1 MWHNVCIIENKILS
15 IWQLRYH
22 WWYRILSLQQL
33 TVPSVITKISNWQS
47 FVYRDWAQ
55 DWAQKNLSM
64 IERLFYWQ
72 VYCHQRHWWQS
83 RWQKFIFPIDKTRA
97 SNPCSLLNCNLASR
111 CWFSKANQTPYKAG
125 VTDKYFWICFW
136 KFNLL
141 YIFTRLVPNVQTYN
155 LSALVPRMA
164 LCCLARSH
172 YLRDPIWMTSITSSS
187 HIQSNNYPKIIIC
200 IIILVWGDMIECLT
214 LKWLGHF
221 FQNVISFSDAVH
233 CTCNIFIWN
242 WSNTM
247 NV

>member
-83 RWQKFIFPIDKTRA
+83 RWQNLFSPLIKPERATLAPCWIAIWLQDVGFPRQTKHHIKQE
-97 SNPCSLLNCNLASR
+97 LL
-111 CWFSKANQTPYKAG
+111 
-125 VTDKYFWICFW
+125 I
-136 KFNLL
+136 
-141 YIFTRLVPNVQTYN
+141 
-155 LSALVPRMA
+155 
-164 LCCLARSH
+164 
-172 YLRDPIWMTSITSSS
+172 
-187 HIQSNNYPKIIIC
+187 
-200 IIILVWGDMIECLT
+200 
-214 LKWLGHF
+214 
-221 FQNVISFSDAVH
+221 
-233 CTCNIFIWN
+233 NIFEYAFGNSTSCIYLPD
-242 WSNTM
+242 
-247 NV
+247 